1 MQIRAVF
8 KEHRY
13 VIILLLFFSFFTT
26 ASSDYN
32 DASSSIFTNEDISS
46 FSGAFAPLIS
56 LSSSPFIA
64 LTILSGAGSLLNSGA
79 INSENIPYS
88 QMLTQLPIST
98 TGVFIFFLLITLAK
112 FLLSLLGPAKVFSDA
127 TLGKLENC
135 VGIITSIGGTFI
147 LSSITT
153 VYAAETAGLGLGGNS
168 LGSYI
173 LTHVISFFLSVL
185 AYVVYIVIKT
195 MILAIDIL
203 AFLFSPIPGS
213 NAVFTITKHTI
224 IGFYTWYTLV
234 NPIVASI
241 IGLVCLIIAFLVFR
255 AARRLEL
262 YYRKI
267 YIIPFFNALFR
278 RDFTVPLV
286 PKKLPYGVAKEFLS
300 NIDICIEC
308 FFMNKVS
315 KFYKRELCYFVR
327 SEGKN
332 YLFKKRFLGKTI
344 KIEITGDVYIEKCFR
359 FIRIFTDEGLNM
371 NSRNVCLVLR
381 REHSKNKIELSEK
394 AELIDYN
401 FYLEERRREKAAE
414 IAEKAR
420 LMKEKAAEK
429 ISATGKSVQ
438 NALGGFLK
446 KKKLV

>member
-1 MQIRAVF
+1 MQTRAIL
-8 KEHRY
+8 KEHKY
-13 VIILLLFFSFFTT
+13 VIVLLFIFSFFST
-26 ASSDYN
+26 SFSGYN
-32 DASSSIFTNEDISS
+32 NASSSVFTNEEISNLG
-46 FSGAFAPLIS
+46 GAFAPLMG

-79 INSENIPYS
+79 INSVDIPYS
-88 QMLTQLPIST
+88 EMLTQLPIST
-98 TGVFIFFLLITLAK
+98 TGVFTFFLVITLAK
-112 FLLSLLGPAKVFSDA
+112 FLLSLLGPTKILSDA

-135 VGIITSIGGTFI
+135 VGIIASVGGTYI
-147 LSSITT
+147 LSSVTT
-153 VYAAETAGLGLGGNS
+153 VYAAETAGLGLGSNS
-168 LGSYI
+168 LESYI
-173 LTHVISFFLSVL
+173 ITHVISFFLSVL
-185 AYVVYIVIKT
+185 AYVVYIVMKT

-234 NPIVASI
+234 NPIAASI
-241 IGLVCLIIAFLVFR
+241 VGLVCLIIAFFVFR

-267 YIIPFFNALFR
+267 YLIPFFNALFR

-286 PKKLPYGVAKEFLS
+286 PKKLPYGVAKEFLN
-300 NIDICIEC
+300 NIDICIEG

-332 YLFKKRFLGKTI
+332 YLFKKRFLGKII
-344 KIEITGDVYIEKCFR
+344 KIDITGDVYIEKCFR
-359 FIRIFTDEGLNM
+359 FIRIFTDEGLVM
-371 NSRNVCLVLR
+371 KSRNVCLVLR
-381 REHSKNKIELSEK
+381 REHSKNKIELLEK
-394 AELIDYN
+394 AGLIDYN
-401 FYLEERRREKAAE
+401 SILEERKRKKAAE
-414 IAEKAR
+414 IEEKAR

-429 ISATGKSVQ
+429 ISATGKSIQ
-438 NALGGFLK
+438 NTLGGFLK
-446 KKKLV
+446 TKNL